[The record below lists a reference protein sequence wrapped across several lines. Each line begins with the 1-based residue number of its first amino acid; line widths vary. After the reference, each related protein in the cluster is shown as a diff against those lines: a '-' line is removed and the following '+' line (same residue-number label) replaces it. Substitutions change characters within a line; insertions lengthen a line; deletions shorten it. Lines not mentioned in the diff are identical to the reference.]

1 MLDEILASTR
11 TRVAE
16 LRAHGDALRTA
27 ATQVPPPRSLAAALS
42 APGLGVVAEIKRRS
56 PSAGEI
62 APGLDAPRQAD
73 RYVQGGAVAISVL
86 TEPIYFG
93 GSLADLTAVRDA
105 VPVPV
110 LRKDFIVDPVQL
122 WEGRAAGADAVLL
135 IVAAL
140 DASELEALLAGV
152 AATGMEAMV
161 EAHTAREVETAVAV
175 GAEIVGV
182 NNRDLATFTTDLAVA
197 ESIAPSIPDGVVTVG
212 ESGVSSTAGAARMA
226 AAGYDAILVGEAAV
240 RSADPTAFIAELRA
254 AGR

>member
-1 MLDEILASTR
+1 M
-11 TRVAE
+11 
-16 LRAHGDALRTA
+16 
-27 ATQVPPPRSLAAALS
+27 
-42 APGLGVVAEIKRRS
+42 
-56 PSAGEI
+56 
-62 APGLDAPRQAD
+62 
-73 RYVQGGAVAISVL
+73 
-86 TEPIYFG
+86 
-93 GSLADLTAVRDA
+93 
-105 VPVPV
+105 
-110 LRKDFIVDPVQL
+110 
-122 WEGRAAGADAVLL
+122 
-135 IVAAL
+135 
-140 DASELEALLAGV
+140 
-152 AATGMEAMV
+152 